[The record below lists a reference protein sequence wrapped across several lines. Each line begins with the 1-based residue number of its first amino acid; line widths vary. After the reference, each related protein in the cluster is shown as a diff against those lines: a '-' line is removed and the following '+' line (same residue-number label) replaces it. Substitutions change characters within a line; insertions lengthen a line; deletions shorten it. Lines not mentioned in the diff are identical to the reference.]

1 MEQQKRS
8 DIKILCDKSN
18 IVLYKL
24 ADEYEYQLN
33 FNIKNYN
40 YNMRTILEK
49 DIYQLIS
56 NLNKDLIENIK
67 TIKKN
72 NDGSSDLQLSFNS
85 FGKELGLRKK
95 IMYINVITEEMNNT
109 ISYISKDIGNYF
121 MKDNDS
127 DIIYNK
133 YSILTINFLTNHE
146 AEICQKFNID
156 IKEDLPIFMQN
167 MIGIIMK
174 NVFKSKNI
182 YRKHGLYLYDST
194 NLFFNANI
202 IYIRLALFGIFIII
216 IQTILL

>member
-18 IVLYKL
+18 MVLYKL
-24 ADEYEYQLN
+24 ADEYEYKLD

-40 YNMRTILEK
+40 YNIKTILEK

-67 TIKKN
+67 IIKKN
-72 NDGSSDLQLSFNS
+72 DDGSYDLQLSFNS
-85 FGKELGLRKK
+85 FGKELGIRKK
-95 IMYINVITEEMNNT
+95 IMYINVITEETNNA
-109 ISYISKDIGNYF
+109 ISYISKDIFNYF
-121 MKDNDS
+121 MKNNES

-146 AEICQKFNID
+146 AEICYKFNID

-174 NVFKSKNI
+174 KM
-182 YRKHGLYLYDST
+182 YL
-194 NLFFNANI
+194 NLKT
-202 IYIRLALFGIFIII
+202 FIENMK
-216 IQTILL
+216 T